1 MNQVKCCLLLGVC
14 LGLGLFFPAQA
25 ASSQASGG
33 GTYFVKPG
41 ILSEFQLSESH
52 VQCKI
57 GYGVLDDGTVLQM
70 WMFSTNIDSVSVN
83 SAAQTVDI
91 TGTMISIVTLHFTD
105 GTSAHQGLN
114 SVLLIMRP
122 AGYGQTR
129 GETSSTPGPAHQPAN
144 FPSTTIAGSLRTPY
158 CFAFAV
164 AASLC
169 ITISH
174 DR

>member
-1 MNQVKCCLLLGVC
+1 MNSKKKLHFTKLVGLLLLSLTWV
-14 LGLGLFFPAQA
+14 AQVQ
-25 ASSQASGG
+25 ASSSHASGG

-105 GTSAHQGLN
+105 GTSAHRSRAPACQFSMAAGVTKHVWTIKDLLLN
-114 SVLLIMRP
+114 
-122 AGYGQTR
+122 A
-129 GETSSTPGPAHQPAN
+129 SS
-144 FPSTTIAGSLRTPY
+144 F
-158 CFAFAV
+158 
-164 AASLC
+164 
-169 ITISH
+169 
-174 DR
+174 

>member
-1 MNQVKCCLLLGVC
+1 MNSKKKLHFTKLVGLLLLSLTWV
-14 LGLGLFFPAQA
+14 AQVQ
-25 ASSQASGG
+25 ASSSHASGG

-105 GTSAHQGLN
+105 GTSAHQRWRKGLIQ
-114 SVLLIMRP
+114 S
-122 AGYGQTR
+122 Y
-129 GETSSTPGPAHQPAN
+129 
-144 FPSTTIAGSLRTPY
+144 
-158 CFAFAV
+158 
-164 AASLC
+164 
-169 ITISH
+169 
-174 DR
+174 

>member
-1 MNQVKCCLLLGVC
+1 MNSKKKLHFTKLVGLLLLSLTWV
-14 LGLGLFFPAQA
+14 AQVQ
-25 ASSQASGG
+25 ASSSHASGG

-105 GTSAHQGLN
+105 GTSAHLRETVPFLAHAEDNG
-114 SVLLIMRP
+114 RP
-122 AGYGQTR
+122 GAGADFFSLTVDYTDTPDLDQFDLFGSPATFS
-129 GETSSTPGPAHQPAN
+129 GILETGNVTV
-144 FPSTTIAGSLRTPY
+144 R
-158 CFAFAV
+158 
-164 AASLC
+164 
-169 ITISH
+169 
-174 DR
+174 

>member
-1 MNQVKCCLLLGVC
+1 MTMNQVKCCLLLGVC

-105 GTSAHQGLN
+105 GTSAHLRETVPFLAHADDNGVSAQFTV
-114 SVLLIMRP
+114 SAQQAAP
-122 AGYGQTR
+122 A
-129 GETSSTPGPAHQPAN
+129 P
-144 FPSTTIAGSLRTPY
+144 
-158 CFAFAV
+158 
-164 AASLC
+164 
-169 ITISH
+169 
-174 DR
+174 